1 MNANTEVEATTH
13 LQKVLNLGEQL
24 NLSLKKEKCE
34 PFMHFPDSYEIELES
49 PMTSEKQLIE
59 LLEGIAPKWNQ
70 LPTGMI
76 ATKQE
81 NHLLIDHLEMIEV
94 YPEF

>member
-1 MNANTEVEATTH
+1 MNANTEVEATTY
-13 LQKVLNLGEQL
+13 LQKLLKLGEQL
-24 NLSLKKEKCE
+24 KLSLTQEKCE
-34 PFMHFPDSYEIELES
+34 PFMHFNDSYEIELES

-70 LPTGMI
+70 LPNGMI
-76 ATKQE
+76 ATKKE
-81 NHLLIDHLEMIEV
+81 NHLFIDQIEMIEV